1 MCDPAVGRFGL
12 TGVKA
17 QPREAAGERDPVC
30 AEPLNYAELLEPHLL
45 FKGAFAMVYK
55 VQ

>member
-1 MCDPAVGRFGL
+1 M

-17 QPREAAGERDPVC
+17 QPWEAAGERDPVC
-30 AEPLNYAELLEPHLL
+30 AEPLNYAEPLETHLL
-45 FKGAFAMVYK
+45 LKGAFAMVYK